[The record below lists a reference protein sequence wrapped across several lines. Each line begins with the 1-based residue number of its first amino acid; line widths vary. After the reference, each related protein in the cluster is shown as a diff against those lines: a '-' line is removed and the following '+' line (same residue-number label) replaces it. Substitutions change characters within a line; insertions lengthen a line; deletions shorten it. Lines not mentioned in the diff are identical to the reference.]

1 MEVPGDAD
9 LSTFL
14 AKSPGGSRR
23 VKTVASYSGKS
34 SQSES
39 LGLTAKP
46 SSETGKLLVPDVK
59 KPVTYLAPDWKKRR
73 EQYSIR
79 ERTLLRIYF
88 SKWFYQGLDWQERE
102 LLLLL
107 LESQKVSTSLLNEVI
122 FEGDSFSTFVQ
133 ENPKSELIKKIMN
146 LNDSSL
152 KRKTQ
157 PIKAI
162 CLVGASVLLRLEQ
175 QRETSL
181 NQRGNLRL
189 EHYDLLSLLYS
200 EKDFLAVWKLRSFQ
214 SMRDRIFAKFDKA
227 SQTGKLGIKKPRIRG
242 YTDGRGSSGDTR
254 RTKMAR
260 QLDAW
265 FWSDS
270 NEKLWNEMFEEMD
283 RLAST

>member
-1 MEVPGDAD
+1 VEVPGDAD

-14 AKSPGGSRR
+14 AKVPDGSRR

-46 SSETGKLLVPDVK
+46 SSETGKLLVPDK
-59 KPVTYLAPDWKKRR
+59 KTTVTYLVPDWKKRR
-73 EQYSIR
+73 EQYQIK
-79 ERTLLRIYF
+79 ERTLLRIYL

-107 LESQKVSTSLLNEVI
+107 LESQRISASLLNEVI
-122 FEGDSFSTFVQ
+122 FEGEDFFAYKN
-133 ENPKSELIKKIMN
+133 ENPKDEMIKKIM
-146 LNDSSL
+146 SL
-152 KRKTQ
+152 GTKSKREFKS
-157 PIKAI
+157 IKAI

-175 QRETSL
+175 QRETSIY
-181 NQRGNLRL
+181 QKGNLRL
-189 EHYDLLSLLYS
+189 EHSELLELLYS
-200 EKDFLAVWKLRSFQ
+200 ERDFLAVWKLRSFQ

-227 SQTGKLGIKKPRIRG
+227 SQTGKTGIKKPRIRG

-270 NEKLWNEMFEEMD
+270 NEKLWEQLFEEMD